1 MPKTLSLSKI
11 AHTKDIRR
19 YLQYADREMT
29 ESEKKY
35 VLNRIERIMNDKI
48 SGISTSEKLD
58 NGKMLVTLDFD
69 EILSLSVNPF
79 GGKQSERI
87 GIMVA
92 SQLLHEA
99 AHYKDKTEETSKKI
113 VKKFLE
119 RKLKEKPLLLIK
131 LLAEVN
137 EKDC

>member
-35 VLNRIERIMNDKI
+35 VL
-48 SGISTSEKLD
+48 
-58 NGKMLVTLDFD
+58 
-69 EILSLSVNPF
+69 
-79 GGKQSERI
+79 
-87 GIMVA
+87 
-92 SQLLHEA
+92 
-99 AHYKDKTEETSKKI
+99 
-113 VKKFLE
+113 
-119 RKLKEKPLLLIK
+119 IK
-131 LLAEVN
+131 LLAEAN